1 MRRRAF
7 TSSTSTINKQW
18 SNTVFF
24 WIWKN
29 RFFFAAL
36 AVRKR
41 GAAASSYDILFKS
54 ETTNVSR
61 HSIPFAKIKLKMLK
75 TILI

>member
-1 MRRRAF
+1 MRRRAS
-7 TSSTSTINKQW
+7 TSLTSTINKQW
-18 SNTVFF
+18 SNTVF

-36 AVRKR
+36 TVWKR
-41 GAAASSYDILFKS
+41 GAAASSYDILFES

-61 HSIPFAKIKLKMLK
+61 HSIAFAKIKLKTLK

>member
-18 SNTVFF
+18 SNTVF

-36 AVRKR
+36 TVWKR

-61 HSIPFAKIKLKMLK
+61 HSIAFAKIKLKMLK

>member
-1 MRRRAF
+1 MRRRAS

-18 SNTVFF
+18 SNTVF
-24 WIWKN
+24 WKWKN
-29 RFFFAAL
+29 RFFAAL
-36 AVRKR
+36 AVWKR

-61 HSIPFAKIKLKMLK
+61 HSIAFAKIKLKMLK